1 MKVRKYI
8 LPLCIYFGLSLW
20 LPVQTTAAPNSTA
33 HALQS
38 IVYIQASSYNAYA
51 IDNKGTTWTWGG
63 AGGYGKYAGT
73 GDTYLH
79 SSPVSF
85 PDSTTKFTSIASGSG
100 AYSSALTDDGLVY
113 TWGVDDPGDQKG
125 ASPVQVQDLKNM
137 TSIATGEK
145 HFLALDNTGQVWGW
159 GSNDAGQLDKAT
171 MATMP
176 VVKKPIRLSAL
187 HHVKAIASHNNYS
200 IALKNDGTLWGWGSI
215 DDSITKFIAPP
226 TLLGDGQHIT
236 SMHINDG
243 RIVAT
248 NTKGQIIYWN
258 LTNAHPKPKLLSFKS
273 PVIATD
279 NFVSSYIYFITNDH
293 KVWKID
299 PVDSPHSPQPISG
312 LKDIIQ
318 VVSGDGFTLALDKNG
333 IVHSMGINDGGQLG
347 VGDPFLKYSPDTPL
361 IVQKAIAIQL
371 NGQQLRMPNPPIFI
385 QNAVYVPVRG
395 LFEKMN
401 ATVKWEQKNKNDV
414 WVTSGSTTIQ
424 LTKGK
429 NTAIV
434 NGKEVPLSAP
444 PQYANESIFI
454 PLRFISETIG
464 AHVNWNSADYMV
476 KINTNNSSKQ

>member
-1 MKVRKYI
+1 MRVGKHI
-8 LPLCIYFGLSLW
+8 LPLCICFCLSVL
-20 LPVQTTAAPNSTA
+20 LPVPTTAAQNRTA

-85 PDSTTKFTSIASGSG
+85 PNATTKFTRIAIGSG
-100 AYSSALTDDGLVY
+100 VYSSALTDDGLVY
-113 TWGVDDPGDQKG
+113 TWGVDDPSDQKG

-159 GSNDAGQLDKAT
+159 GSNASGQLDKAT
-171 MATMP
+171 MATASN
-176 VVKKPIRLSAL
+176 VTTPIRLSEL
-187 HHVKAIASHNNYS
+187 DHVKAIASHDNYS
-200 IALKNDGTLWGWGSI
+200 IALKDDGTLWGWGAI
-215 DDSITKFIAPP
+215 DDSITKFIAPL

-236 SMHINDG
+236 SMHINYG
-243 RIVAT
+243 KIIAT
-248 NTKGQIIYWN
+248 TTKGQIIYWS
-258 LTNAHPKPKLLSFKS
+258 LTNAHPKPKILSFKS
-273 PVIATD
+273 PVVATD

-293 KVWKID
+293 KVWRID
-299 PVDSPHSPQPISG
+299 PVDRPNSPQQISG

-333 IVHSMGINDGGQLG
+333 IVHSMGINNGGQLG
-347 VGDPFLKYSPDTPL
+347 VGDPFLKYSAATPL

-371 NGQQLRMPNPPIFI
+371 NGQQLRMPNPPIFM
-385 QNAVYVPVRG
+385 QSTVYVPVRG

-401 ATVKWEQKNKNDV
+401 ATVKWDQKNKNDV

-429 NTAIV
+429 NAAIV

-464 AHVNWNSADYMV
+464 AHVNWNSADYTV
-476 KINTNNSSKQ
+476 TINTTRSSKS